1 VKLIGI
7 GNNKDEH
14 DKDNE
19 DDRDSNDKD
28 KKCDE
33 KR

>member
-1 VKLIGI
+1 MIKIMI
-7 GNNKDEH
+7 MMKR
-14 DKDNE
+14 DNE